1 MHTSA
6 QLFENKFLFRC
17 FLAPH
22 NHAKTVYTTHTM
34 KKTTAIE
41 LLGGTPGKAAKALG
55 YKAVQTI
62 YAWPD
67 DLPQAL
73 QDRIAG
79 VLART
84 KKPRQKRA
92 AS

>member
-1 MHTSA
+1 
-6 QLFENKFLFRC
+6 
-17 FLAPH
+17 
-22 NHAKTVYTTHTM
+22 M

-41 LLGGTPGKAAKALG
+41 LLGGTPAKAAQALG

-84 KKPRQKRA
+84 KKAPRRKRA
-92 AS
+92 AA

>member
-1 MHTSA
+1 MRAIFVS
-6 QLFENKFLFRC
+6 
-17 FLAPH
+17 
-22 NHAKTVYTTHTM
+22 YTLCKNAYNLRIM
-34 KKTTAIE
+34 KKTDAIKM
-41 LLGGTPGKAAKALG
+41 LGGTPGKAAQALG

>member
-1 MHTSA
+1 MFFVAHG
-6 QLFENKFLFRC
+6 QC
-17 FLAPH
+17 
-22 NHAKTVYTTHTM
+22 KTVYNERMM

-84 KKPRQKRA
+84 KKPRKKRV

>member
-1 MHTSA
+1 
-6 QLFENKFLFRC
+6 
-17 FLAPH
+17 
-22 NHAKTVYTTHTM
+22 M

-67 DLPQAL
+67 DLPQSM

-84 KKPRQKRA
+84 KSAKKRSKKQ
-92 AS
+92 ASE

>member
-1 MHTSA
+1 
-6 QLFENKFLFRC
+6 
-17 FLAPH
+17 
-22 NHAKTVYTTHTM
+22 M

-41 LLGGTPGKAAKALG
+41 LLGGTPAKAAQALG

-79 VLART
+79 VLTRT
-84 KKPRQKRA
+84 KKAPRRKRA
-92 AS
+92 AA

>member
-1 MHTSA
+1 MFFSA
-6 QLFENKFLFRC
+6 PPPC
-17 FLAPH
+17 
-22 NHAKTVYTTHTM
+22 KTTYTTHTM

-73 QDRIAG
+73 QDRIVG

>member
-1 MHTSA
+1 M
-6 QLFENKFLFRC
+6 C
-17 FLAPH
+17 LAF
-22 NHAKTVYTTHTM
+22 KRITM
-34 KKTTAIE
+34 RAMDKQTAIQ
-41 LLGGTPGKAAKALG
+41 LLGGTHAKAAASMG

-67 DLPQAL
+67 DLPQSM

-84 KKPRQKRA
+84 KSAKKRSKKQ
-92 AS
+92 ASE

>member
-1 MHTSA
+1 MCGTA
-6 QLFENKFLFRC
+6 C
-17 FLAPH
+17 
-22 NHAKTVYTTHTM
+22 KTAYNGRTM
-34 KKTTAIE
+34 KKHTAIE
-41 LLGGTPGKAAKALG
+41 LLGGTPSKAALAMG
-55 YKAVQTI
+55 YKTVHAVYQ
-62 YAWPD
+62 WPE
-67 DLPQAL
+67 DLPQSL

>member
-1 MHTSA
+1 
-6 QLFENKFLFRC
+6 
-17 FLAPH
+17 
-22 NHAKTVYTTHTM
+22 M

-84 KKPRQKRA
+84 KKPRKKRA
-92 AS
+92 AHEPLATQQTSSAAAAPAQEAAE